1 MSRVSFDLYSIE
13 YLKDGSERQRRAY
26 AVLKELGLIEKI
38 SLWTGGEIEM
48 GPHLTLAGSVPI
60 DVAVENSDLDI
71 IVCAPDLKVMGE
83 IFRRELGSFHGF
95 RQERGIVLGVA
106 TLMTHFEFGGEVF
119 EIFTQNV
126 PIPRQNAVVHM
137 LVEERLL
144 LLGGDGFRDKVMA
157 LRRAGVK
164 TEPAFGEVLG
174 LEEPYRDLLALEDLS
189 DAELRERF
197 SDKF

>member
-48 GPHLTLAGSVPI
+48 GLHLTLAGSVPI

>member
-1 MSRVSFDLYSIE
+1 MSRVSFDLYSID
-13 YLKDGSERQRRAY
+13 YLKDGSVRQQRAY
-26 AVLKELGLIEKI
+26 AVLKELGLMEKI
-38 SLWTGGEIEM
+38 PQWTGETVEM
-48 GPHLTLAGSVPI
+48 GLHLTLAGSVPI
-60 DVAVENSDLDI
+60 DVAVEESDLDI
-71 IVCAPDLKVMGE
+71 IICAPDLKAMGE
-83 IFRRELGSFHGF
+83 IFRRELGGFSGF

-106 TLMTHFEFGGEVF
+106 TLMTHFEFGGEAF

-144 LLGGDGFRDKVMA
+144 MLGGESFREKVMA
-157 LRRAGVK
+157 LRRVGVK

-174 LEEPYRDLLALEDLS
+174 LEEPYRDLLDLEDLT

-197 SDKF
+197 NDKF

>member
-1 MSRVSFDLYSIE
+1 MSRVSFDLYSID
-13 YLKDGSERQRRAY
+13 YLKDGSPRQQRAY
-26 AVLKELGLIEKI
+26 TVLSELGLMEKI
-38 SLWTGGEIEM
+38 SQWTGGEIEM
-48 GPHLTLAGSVPI
+48 GLHLTLAGSVPI
-60 DVAVENSDLDI
+60 DVALAESDLDI
-71 IVCAPDLKVMGE
+71 IICAPDLKAMGE
-83 IFRRELGSFHGF
+83 IFRRELGSFEAF

-126 PIPRQNAVVHM
+126 PIPRQNAVIHL

-144 LLGGDGFRDKVMA
+144 LLGGDGFREKVME
-157 LRRAGVK
+157 LRRSGLK

-174 LEEPYRDLLALEDLS
+174 LEEPYRDLLDLEDLT

-197 SDKF
+197 SDRF

>member
-48 GPHLTLAGSVPI
+48 GLHLTLAGSVPI

-144 LLGGDGFRDKVMA
+144 LLGGDGFRDRVMA

>member
-13 YLKDGSERQRRAY
+13 YLKDGSEHQRRAY

-48 GPHLTLAGSVPI
+48 GLHLTLAGSVPI

>member
-48 GPHLTLAGSVPI
+48 GLHLTLAGSVPI

-71 IVCAPDLKVMGE
+71 IVCAPDLKAMGE

>member
-48 GPHLTLAGSVPI
+48 GLHLTLAGSVPI

-71 IVCAPDLKVMGE
+71 IVCAPDLKAMGE

-144 LLGGDGFRDKVMA
+144 LLGGDGFRDKGMA

>member
-48 GPHLTLAGSVPI
+48 GLHLTLAGSVPI

-144 LLGGDGFRDKVMA
+144 LIGGDGFRDKVMA

>member
-48 GPHLTLAGSVPI
+48 GLHLTLAGSVPI

-71 IVCAPDLKVMGE
+71 IVCAPDLKAMGE

-144 LLGGDGFRDKVMA
+144 LIGGDGFRDKVMA

>member
-38 SLWTGGEIEM
+38 SLWTGGELEM
-48 GPHLTLAGSVPI
+48 GLHLTLAGSVPI